1 MNRDCI
7 THTISKNVKILSFQI
22 ATQSVGCVPTKGNH
36 FLLEYSLLY
45 RTANEAQTIPMTDDA

>member
-22 ATQSVGCVPTKGNH
+22 AT
-36 FLLEYSLLY
+36 
-45 RTANEAQTIPMTDDA
+45 ANEAQTIPMTDDA